1 MKAESN
7 SWFRLYW
14 FGGALRKDGK
24 AGNAQLKRFTAELKL
39 PHKDRRD
46 IEGPRKALI
55 YYAYQLVHSLYRSE
69 QITLNYREDKAMAM
83 IQVKCSNCG
92 ANLQMD
98 DSNKTAVCS
107 HCGST
112 YYRESTPLS
121 INIENINV
129 GSLADVKNNNGLYF
143 SENQQ
148 QYAVPFSIDERQV
161 KAGFLNRLM
170 LFDNVPLDVAYDSKI
185 ISIDKVYYPVA
196 FMDVVA
202 EADWQATSIWE
213 HEEKYQVAEDI
224 IVYVDR
230 YGKEHKS
237 PGTDTVV
244 RNGTDVSHPQW
255 KPVSKTIYKTK
266 KRTVIDSTQ
275 QTSGH
280 LPSTPL
286 CFKIWMGPDPGSK
299 LSTTMVSWIDLD
311 SDCLEVDDSYL
322 NDFFIPEMGRTKDEA
337 IELVTKKA
345 DESMYGLA
353 REEVPGNRF
362 EDFRG
367 SSQVNSI
374 CMTTRYLCAYH
385 IVFEYKSMKYDYYT
399 SGEDKDYYYLPD
411 HPIDQS
417 FDDWLN
423 GVDKYIKDSK
433 SIKTALIITEVIS
446 IIVYIL
452 VLFPL
457 SIVSGSI
464 ALKVVLFLISLIAV
478 IGSIVARKKWINKRI
493 ASTEGIKADF
503 ISKLNSVKGMITEL
517 IQNDSIPDESK
528 AESIK
533 ALIRDN
539 GF

>member
-1 MKAESN
+1 MLL
-7 SWFRLYW
+7 F
-14 FGGALRKDGK
+14 
-24 AGNAQLKRFTAELKL
+24 QLLIPKL
-39 PHKDRRD
+39 
-46 IEGPRKALI
+46 
-55 YYAYQLVHSLYRSE
+55 S
-69 QITLNYREDKAMAM
+69 
-83 IQVKCSNCG
+83 
-92 ANLQMD
+92 
-98 DSNKTAVCS
+98 
-107 HCGST
+107 
-112 YYRESTPLS
+112 
-121 INIENINV
+121 
-129 GSLADVKNNNGLYF
+129 VKN
-143 SENQQ
+143 Q
-148 QYAVPFSIDERQV
+148 
-161 KAGFLNRLM
+161 
-170 LFDNVPLDVAYDSKI
+170 
-185 ISIDKVYYPVA
+185 
-196 FMDVVA
+196 
-202 EADWQATSIWE
+202 
-213 HEEKYQVAEDI
+213 
-224 IVYVDR
+224 
-230 YGKEHKS
+230 
-237 PGTDTVV
+237 
-244 RNGTDVSHPQW
+244 
-255 KPVSKTIYKTK
+255 

-280 LPSTPL
+280 LPSTPF

-299 LSTTMVSWIDLD
+299 LSTTMDSWIDLD

-452 VLFPL
+452 VFFPL

-493 ASTEGIKADF
+493 ASTEGLKDNF